1 MLIIFTV
8 VIDLICMYI
17 LIKFQKPA
25 LKFVLSIAKKV
36 FSQKPSKFTGLFTI
50 NGR

>member
-17 LIKFQKPA
+17 LVKFQKSV
-25 LKFVLSIAKKV
+25 LKAFLSIAKKV